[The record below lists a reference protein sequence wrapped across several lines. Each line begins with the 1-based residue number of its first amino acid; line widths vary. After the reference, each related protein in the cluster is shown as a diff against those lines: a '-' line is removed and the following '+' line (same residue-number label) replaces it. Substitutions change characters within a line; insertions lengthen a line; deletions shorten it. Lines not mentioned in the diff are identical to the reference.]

1 MSFFKNLPI
10 SVKMMTIIFALTAT
24 VAIVAVITLNSL
36 QNVMYAERLAKLK
49 ALTETSV
56 NIANGLEKQVQA
68 GTLTKDE
75 ARALWIETTSSM
87 VYEGKEYVF
96 ANDLKGVSVAH
107 VRPDMVGKNLWELK
121 DSQGNMIVQNM
132 IAAAKSSPDGGAAE
146 YLWPKTKDAEPV
158 TKVTWSRMVPAFDV
172 MVGTGVYVD
181 DLDAAF
187 WEEVTRVGI
196 IVVVLV
202 GIAILIAVLVSR
214 DVAGSLKLVS
224 GIMNRMSEG
233 EYDIEVPDQTRKDEI
248 GSITRGLEVLRGSA
262 QEAERLRA
270 EQEASKERAAEQRK
284 ADLARI
290 ADQFQQT
297 IEDVVARVS
306 NTADQVRDG
315 STKMSDTASAT
326 RDQAAL
332 ATTAT
337 ADSAENVSTVAAAT
351 EELIAS
357 IREIGRQTDTARE
370 VSQNAVSATERSAA
384 RVQGLVEAAA
394 KIGDVL
400 NLISEIAEQTNLLAL
415 NATIEAARAGEA
427 GKGFAVVAEEVK
439 SLASQTSSATDK
451 IRRQIESMQGETEE
465 SVRAMQEIASVIK
478 QVNEY
483 TASISSAIEEQ
494 TAATEEIAMN
504 VSQASSAT
512 GEVATSIQTV
522 HSASAESG
530 AASREMLSASS
541 DISDQA
547 RSMKTRV
554 GEFLDGIRAL

>member
-1 MSFFKNLPI
+1 MSFFKNLSI
-10 SVKMMTIIFALTAT
+10 SAKMMTIIFALTAT

-36 QNVMYAERLAKLK
+36 QSVMYAERLAKLK
-49 ALTETSV
+49 ALTEASV
-56 NIANGLEKQVQA
+56 NIANGLDQKVQA

-75 ARALWIETTSSM
+75 ALALWIDTTSHM

-107 VRPDMVGKNLWELK
+107 IRPDMVGKNLWELK
-121 DSQGNMIVQNM
+121 DSKGNAIVQNM
-132 IAAAKSSPDGGAAE
+132 IAAAKSSPDGGPSE

-158 TKVTWSRMVPAFDV
+158 TKITWSRIVPAFDI

-196 IVVVLV
+196 IVIVLV
-202 GIAILIAVLVSR
+202 GIAILIAVFVSR

-233 EYDIEVPDQTRKDEI
+233 EYDIDVPDQTRKDEI

-306 NTADQVRDG
+306 STADQVRDG

-357 IREIGRQTDTARE
+357 IREIGRQTETARE

-427 GKGFAVVAEEVK
+427 GKGFAVVASEVK
-439 SLASQTSSATDK
+439 ALAQQTQRATDDINAHIEGIRKAVDGTAGEMTEIRDIITSVSESAT
-451 IRRQIESMQGETEE
+451 
-465 SVRAMQEIASVIK
+465 A
-478 QVNEY
+478 
-483 TASISSAIEEQ
+483 ISAAIEEQ
-494 TAATEEIAMN
+494 SAATQEIVRN
-504 VSQASSAT
+504 VQQASQGTQQVTHS
-512 GEVATSIQTV
+512 VQTV
-522 HSASAESG
+522 SHSAEEAG
-530 AASREMLSASS
+530 AVAASLLESSNNLSGNAQTLRQKVS
-541 DISDQA
+541 
-547 RSMKTRV
+547 
-554 GEFLDGIRAL
+554 EFLASLKS